1 MFCRRRDLLAFA
13 SLLGSIV
20 AGAPS
25 LAFGDVTLMWGI
37 HRGCEPDK
45 GLTGVLREKLEGATF
60 PTTSLGMVPMVG
72 SPQEAVRELKSACAG
87 VSGRVLG
94 GTIEPSEGRGFER
107 FRLWLVDLATEQ
119 VASVDGVCPD
129 KDCRL
134 SDEVGW
140 KAMELLDKPRF
151 GALSDTPSFCQPPPP
166 PVASEVVR
174 SKRVTLVVQG
184 STGFRQSITAAVQ
197 RQVATTGREAVT
209 WKGDPK
215 QFFGYELL
223 HKMLQGEPTGQIL
236 GISSTP
242 KGASLWVFDGPSD
255 QTYPAQ
261 LDCPR
266 CTPEALADKAAVRG
280 VALLDQVTRAEPPR
294 FVPPD
299 GACGPLVLPQCKQ
312 PSVSL
317 VGMTPSTAKLVKGS
331 VWGLFAASAAT
342 AITLAILNETS
353 VGDQTERFQTFH
365 HQLTPAARTMPFVA
379 ALSLA
384 IAVPATVVVDKKS
397 RTQPA
402 LGGAAPAL
410 TCPTR

>member
-1 MFCRRRDLLAFA
+1 
-13 SLLGSIV
+13 
-20 AGAPS
+20 
-25 LAFGDVTLMWGI
+25 
-37 HRGCEPDK
+37 
-45 GLTGVLREKLEGATF
+45 
-60 PTTSLGMVPMVG
+60 MVPVVG

-353 VGDQTERFQTFH
+353 VGDRAVVLQNPTLHGILH
-365 HQLTPAARTMPFVA
+365 HTLTKPAWGMGAVTG
-379 ALSLA
+379 LSLA
-384 IAVPATVVVDKKS
+384 VAIPTTIWANRASRKSTPATATWKLV
-397 RTQPA
+397 
-402 LGGAAPAL
+402 
-410 TCPTR
+410 CPTT